1 MLSVHVYSMCI
12 KWDWVYKIYLHKS
25 QYLPNRVM
33 IRVTSKSVPST
44 SQDRVFLLNF
54 ISCFDR
60 CLTDWCLG
68 RIIDWD
74 SATGS
79 FIYFMPCQSVL
90 RFLLIPHNLTW
101 SHWVDSFIQKDQQQ
115 IGLHNYKFKK
125 NIYSSQP
132 ETFQS
137 FQNGINKKE
146 WYFGKYKHKE

>member
-12 KWDWVYKIYLHKS
+12 KGKWVYKIYLHKS

-33 IRVTSKSVPST
+33 IRVTSKNVPST

-68 RIIDWD
+68 KIIDWD

-101 SHWVDSFIQKDQQQ
+101 SHWVDSFIQHV
-115 IGLHNYKFKK
+115 IEIFSLPLFLSEVGK
-125 NIYSSQP
+125 NSSLIFSFSFHIWIY
-132 ETFQS
+132 
-137 FQNGINKKE
+137 INRPV
-146 WYFGKYKHKE
+146 